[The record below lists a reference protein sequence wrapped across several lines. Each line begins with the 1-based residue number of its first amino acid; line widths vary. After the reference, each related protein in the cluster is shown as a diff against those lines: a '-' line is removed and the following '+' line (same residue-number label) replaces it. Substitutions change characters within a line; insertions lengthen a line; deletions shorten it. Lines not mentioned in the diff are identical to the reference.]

1 MKHTVL
7 FFAWPLAATLLSHS
21 AAAQSSFW
29 TATETTLRGSR
40 LSDLADTS
48 YLLPWDLEGLKLRE
62 SRVARQWWTDDE
74 GRSVTLAQPIL
85 TERDTWMGAPPAPSE
100 QLGGPPMRAQVP
112 PQGAPLGQP
121 LELGSGWTL
130 TWNAS
135 APQQVY
141 AKGDSSIAFTWGRCG
156 TQWSVRAEERNF
168 PRTAQNG
175 ICLHD
180 WSYTERSA
188 LIGYGSGGVQSAPS
202 LAIKPNPRGRQELEL
217 SVAGSTGIWPS
228 ALRCVDS
235 YGRLTSEQPPQGAL
249 PLRWTPLS
257 LTPGKYSIQIQIGN
271 QTYSS
276 SFIQH

>member
-1 MKHTVL
+1 MVD
-7 FFAWPLAATLLSHS
+7 
-21 AAAQSSFW
+21 
-29 TATETTLRGSR
+29 RR
-40 LSDLADTS
+40 
-48 YLLPWDLEGLKLRE
+48 R
-62 SRVARQWWTDDE
+62 
-74 GRSVTLAQPIL
+74 
-85 TERDTWMGAPPAPSE
+85 
-100 QLGGPPMRAQVP
+100 RAQRDPCPTDLDGARHLDGGAACTVGTARGAADARP
-112 PQGAPLGQP
+112 GSAQGAPLGQP

-202 LAIKPNPRGRQELEL
+202 LIIKPNPRGRQELEL

>member
-1 MKHTVL
+1 
-7 FFAWPLAATLLSHS
+7 
-21 AAAQSSFW
+21 
-29 TATETTLRGSR
+29 
-40 LSDLADTS
+40 LADTS

-74 GRSVTLAQPIL
+74 GRHVTVAQPL
-85 TERDTWMGAPPAPSE
+85 LSERDPWMGAPPAASE
-100 QLGGPPMRAQVP
+100 QLGAPPMRAQVP

-121 LELGSGWTL
+121 IELGSGWTL
-130 TWNAS
+130 TWSSS

-156 TQWSVRAEERNF
+156 SHWSVRAEERRY

-175 ICLHD
+175 ICLED
-180 WSYTERSA
+180 WSFVERSA
-188 LIGYGSGGVQSAPS
+188 LVGYAAGGAQSAPS
-202 LAIKPNPRGRQELEL
+202 LVIKPNPRSRQELEL
-217 SVAGSTGIWPS
+217 SVAGSSGIWPTGV
-228 ALRCVDS
+228 RCVDS

-249 PLRWTPLS
+249 PVRWTPLS
-257 LTPGKYSIQIQIGN
+257 LTPGKYSIQIQLGN